1 MEGVMIQEK
10 VRPFRS
16 MSMRLTA
23 FALLI
28 SILPVLFVST
38 LLLKRMESMMERE
51 LTQSYQW
58 LIAEHIGNVE
68 EKLAQYKA
76 GMQYA
81 AQDTMILDTLA
92 ETTGDAYQQGKIIS
106 EEIFKTVLLDNRP
119 EIRNCMIYASTD
131 SHRIYG
137 SHVTMLQ
144 KADYDQW
151 LKAGLQSGRGW
162 FVSKAWD
169 GRWMLSLVESL
180 DQVNVRDFHT
190 LNLGLIKLD
199 IYLDQL
205 FAPDVQKASV
215 EQQKY
220 QVILYDQ
227 GGNSLYV
234 SGSGLKDVLD
244 QWLERPKAVPD
255 GALSTLGSYAVMKED
270 VSEYGLSLLFLFDN
284 RELLRQQDQLRR
296 AIYPIALMLAA
307 VIVLVALTYSRRFS
321 SRVGRLL
328 EKFKIAGT
336 GDLTRKGPVGGHD
349 EIAILDRQ
357 FDQMLGQMD
366 RMNQQNYVQKIEIR
380 EAQYLNL
387 RLQINPHF
395 LYNTLEIISSIAAVH
410 QVFQICDLCEKL
422 GDIFRYSLGKNE
434 GKYTTVANEIRQTRS
449 YNFIQQM
456 RYRFEVFYSI
466 EVDAEEVCMLRFL
479 LQPIVENAV
488 LHGLAK
494 KNEQGTLE
502 IFAGEEKG
510 DLILRVSDDGA
521 GMTEEELARLQKQ
534 LSEAPGAGGSVSH
547 VGVWNIHQRIRLAH
561 GEPYGVE
568 VYSRPGQG
576 SAFTLR
582 LPLITKGMIA
592 DEKV

>member
-1 MEGVMIQEK
+1 MMQER
-10 VRPFRS
+10 VHPFRS
-16 MSMRLTA
+16 LSMRLA
-23 FALLI
+23 VFALLI

-38 LLLKRMESMMERE
+38 LLLKRMDSMMERE
-51 LTQSYQW
+51 LTQTYRW
-58 LIAEHIGNVE
+58 LLTEHIANVK

-81 AQDTMILDTLA
+81 ARDTMILDTLA
-92 ETTGDAYQQGKIIS
+92 EKTGDAYRQGKVIS
-106 EEIFKTVLLDNRP
+106 EEIFKTVLPDNRP
-119 EIRNCMIYASTD
+119 EIRNCMVYSRMD

-137 SHVTMLQ
+137 SHVTML
-144 KADYDQW
+144 KETDYDQW
-151 LKAGLQSGRGW
+151 RQAGLINGRGW
-162 FVSKAWD
+162 FINKAWD

-199 IYLDQL
+199 IYLSHL
-205 FAPDVQKASV
+205 FAADVQKASA
-215 EQQKY
+215 EQRKY
-220 QVILYDQ
+220 QIILYDQ
-227 GGNSLYV
+227 GGNCLYA
-234 SGSGLKDVLD
+234 SEPGLTGVLS
-244 QWLERPKAVPD
+244 QWLERRKGAPD
-255 GALSTLGSYAVMKED
+255 GEITTLCSYAVMGED
-270 VSEYGLSLLFLFDN
+270 VPEYGLSMLFLFDN
-284 RELLRQQDQLRR
+284 RELLQQRDQLKR
-296 AIYPIALMLAA
+296 AIYPIALLLAA
-307 VIVLVALTYSRRFS
+307 AITLAALVHSRRFS

-328 EKFKIAGT
+328 EKFRIAGT
-336 GDLTRKGPVGGHD
+336 GDLSRKDPIGGRD

-387 RLQINPHF
+387 LLQINPHF
-395 LYNTLEIISSIAAVH
+395 LYNTLEIISAIAAMH
-410 QVFQICDLCEKL
+410 QVFQICNLCEKL

-466 EVDAEEVCMLRFL
+466 EVDAEEIYMLRFL

-494 KNEQGTLE
+494 KEGPGTLE
-502 IFAGEEKG
+502 VYAGEEKG
-510 DLILRVSDDGA
+510 DLILRVGDDGA
-521 GMTEEELARLQKQ
+521 GMTQAELARLRGQ
-534 LSEAPGAGGSVSH
+534 LDKAPNTGGSVAH

-576 SAFTLR
+576 STFTLR
-582 LPLITKGMIA
+582 LPRIAKGMIA
-592 DEKV
+592 DEKI